1 MYRNRTVYSKRSAL
15 KVYANMPDIA
25 PAERVIFAQEQQR
38 IETGPVL
45 DIGVGAGRTT
55 AFLMHRTKQYFG
67 VDYSPAMIAY
77 CRAHFRGN
85 AMSEFILADAA
96 SMPMLADASFPF
108 ILFSFNGIDS
118 VTHEHRLRILR
129 EVRRLLARG
138 GRFAFSAH
146 NRAYAHIQ
154 RSPRFHRPL
163 RLRGIART
171 GVEIANHLRV
181 RRQAYECDE
190 YALIND
196 PPHLFSI
203 LTYYIHRQVQ
213 IAQLEREG
221 FRVLNVIDAD
231 GHMIA
236 DGDDETVSPNFYYL
250 VEAGN

>member
-1 MYRNRTVYSKRSAL
+1 MYRNQLVYSKRSAL
-15 KVYANMPDIA
+15 KVYANMPDIV
-25 PAERVIFAQEQQR
+25 PAEQIIFAQEQQR

-55 AFLMHRTKQYFG
+55 AFLAHRTNQYFG

-77 CRAHFRGN
+77 CRAHFSGN
-85 AMSEFILADAA
+85 PASEFILADAA
-96 SMPMLADASFPF
+96 SMPTLADASFPF

-118 VTHEHRLRILR
+118 VTHEHRLRVLR
-129 EVRRLLARG
+129 EIRRLLAKN

-181 RRQAYECDE
+181 RRQAHACREYE
-190 YALIND
+190 LIND

-203 LTYYIHRQVQ
+203 VTYYIGRQAQ

-221 FRVLNVIDAD
+221 FRVLNVFDAD
-231 GHMIA
+231 GHIIS

-250 VEAGN
+250 AEARS